1 MEDITM
7 KEFTYATETIIETIN
22 EAIYNNDMSKFN
34 AECSHAEADAY
45 IAHIDAVDALNK
57 AASTKETVDEYL
69 SRWDKQMLELHYKY
83 KASVL
88 SNIDRTLNELI
99 SQIHN
104 LENLNIEIERI
115 EAKEAERECGE

>member
-1 MEDITM
+1 M
-7 KEFTYATETIIETIN
+7 KEFTYATETIIETIY

-34 AECSHAEADAY
+34 AECKHTESDAY
-45 IAHIDAVDALNK
+45 IAHIDAVDARNK
-57 AASTKETVDEYL
+57 ATSTKETVDEYL

-88 SNIDRTLNELI
+88 NNIGRTLNELI

-104 LENLNIEIERI
+104 LEDLNVEIERI

>member
-1 MEDITM
+1 M
-7 KEFTYATETIIETIN
+7 KEFTYATEVIIEIIN
-22 EAIYNNDMSKFN
+22 EAIRNDDMKKFDI
-34 AECSHAEADAY
+34 ERRHAETDAY
-45 IAHIDAVDALNK
+45 IAHIDAVDARNK
-57 AASTKETVDEYL
+57 ATSTKETVDEYL

-88 SNIDRTLNELI
+88 NNIGRTLNELI

-104 LENLNIEIERI
+104 LEDLNVEIERI

>member
-1 MEDITM
+1 M

-45 IAHIDAVDALNK
+45 IAHIDAVDARNK
-57 AASTKETVDEYL
+57 ATSTKETVDEYL
-69 SRWDKQMLELHYKY
+69 SRWNKQMLELHYKY

-115 EAKEAERECGE
+115 EAKEAERDCGE

>member
-1 MEDITM
+1 M

-34 AECSHAEADAY
+34 AECKHAESDAY
-45 IAHIDAVDALNK
+45 IAHIDAVDAHNK
-57 AASTKETVDEYL
+57 ATSTKETVDEYL

-83 KASVL
+83 KTSVL
-88 SNIDRTLNELI
+88 SNIGRTLNELI

-104 LENLNIEIERI
+104 LEDLNVEIERI
-115 EAKEAERECGE
+115 EAKETERECGE